1 MKFNIEMDITTK
13 EIEELEKIFSVPN
26 NSQKER
32 LDLKFTLVLT
42 KEYYV
47 LDLLAIED
55 TNNRLNSILQEIY
68 KFTRGLNRVGMGDID
83 LNDVSCIIIFTT
95 HNDTYDLHVNHKDKN
110 MGKFI
115 FNQITGI
122 VENFRK

>member
-13 EIEELEKIFSVPN
+13 EIEELEKIFSPN
-26 NSQKER
+26 NSKKER